1 MRPAAGYHRHLKS
14 VRQTIDQAELSPGHP
29 VNLHLTLHS
38 TLSLPLNV
46 EPVVFSVEESLA
58 LIGRGADEILK
69 LDELEARLKLG
80 RPLRI
85 KAGFDP
91 TAPDLH
97 LGHTVLL
104 NKLRQFQDLG
114 HQVIFLIGDFTGMIG
129 DPSGKSATR
138 KSLSR
143 EDVLANA
150 ETYKAQVFKVLDE
163 AKTEVRF
170 NSEWFGTMGAADMIR
185 LASSHTVARMLE
197 RDDFAK
203 RYAGQQPIAI
213 HEFLYPLVQ
222 GYDSVALQ
230 ADVECGGTDQKFNLL
245 MGRGLQ
251 ESHGQAPQIVLTMP
265 LLVGLDGVNKMG
277 KSLGNYIGVTEP
289 AIDMVNKTMK
299 IGDALMW
306 DWIELLS
313 FEIGIDEAKA
323 LKAQVE
329 AGTLNPR
336 DVKLRLA
343 RELATRFHDAG
354 AADTAIAGW
363 QVAISG
369 EGDVSLLPLQ
379 DVAVPADGLRIAAL
393 LTAAGITP
401 SNSEAN
407 RKLKERAVKV
417 DGAVV
422 DDAGLEFKPGY
433 EGVLQVGK
441 RNFARVRLVAA

>member
-1 MRPAAGYHRHLKS
+1 MS
-14 VRQTIDQAELSPGHP
+14 QTS
-29 VNLHLTLHS
+29 
-38 TLSLPLNV
+38 
-46 EPVVFSVEESLA
+46 A
-58 LIGRGADEILK
+58 LDLIARGSDEILK
-69 LDELEARLKLG
+69 RDDLQARLALG

-104 NKLRQFQDLG
+104 NKMRQFQDLG
-114 HQVIFLIGDFTGMIG
+114 HTVIFLIGDFTGMIG

-138 KSLSR
+138 KALSR

-150 ETYKAQVFKVLDE
+150 ETYKAQVFKVLDAE
-163 AKTEVRF
+163 RTEVRF
-170 NSEWFGTMGAADMIR
+170 NSEWFGAMGAADMIR
-185 LASSHTVARMLE
+185 LASTHTVARMLE

-222 GYDSVALQ
+222 GYDSVALR

-245 MGRGLQ
+245 MGRALQ
-251 ESHGQAPQIVLTMP
+251 EHHGQAPQVVLTMP
-265 LLVGLDGVNKMG
+265 LLVGLDGVAKMS
-277 KSLGNYIGVTEP
+277 KSLGNYIGVTDP
-289 AIDMVNKTMK
+289 AIDIVNKTMK

-306 DWIELLS
+306 NWIELLS
-313 FEIGIDEAKA
+313 LEIGIDEAVRLRA
-323 LKAQVE
+323 EVE
-329 AGTLNPR
+329 AGALNPR

-343 RELATRFHDAG
+343 RELATRFHDAD
-354 AADTAIAGW
+354 AAQTAIAGW
-363 QVAISG
+363 HAAVTG
-369 EGDVSLLPLQ
+369 EGDVTALPLQ
-379 DVAVPADGLRIAAL
+379 DVAVPTEGLRIAAL

-422 DDAGLEFKPGY
+422 EDAGLVLAPGF

-441 RNFARVRLVAA
+441 RNFARVRLIG